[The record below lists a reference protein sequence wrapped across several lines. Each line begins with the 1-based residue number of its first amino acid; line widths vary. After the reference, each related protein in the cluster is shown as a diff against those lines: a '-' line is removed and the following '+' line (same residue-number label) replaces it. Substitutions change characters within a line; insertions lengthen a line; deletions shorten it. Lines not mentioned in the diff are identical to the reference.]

1 MKIRMDLQEYQ
12 SGRTVMRRM
21 EPVASAE
28 SPQRNADVSSIHTDT
43 GVRTR
48 LEQEKIIGE
57 ALAIA
62 QMSQALLQKALEIS
76 GRLRIIASQAI
87 TSGSVDTRELSLA
100 ISDVNSSFASHGER
114 IVAPAAL
121 SPMAGTHPAS
131 EFQALRQIGQDIQEG
146 HIPGKDRFDEL
157 DRALMLKSVE
167 TGSVMDEA
175 VRSLENLLPAGQGD
189 KMNRLDDVL
198 SDTQRRMVENPSRGL
213 ASQNLLR
220 AESVL
225 RLVG

>member
-12 SGRTVMRRM
+12 SGRPVMRRM
-21 EPVASAE
+21 EPAASAE
-28 SPQRNADVSSIHTDT
+28 TPQRNADVPSIHADA
-43 GVRTR
+43 GMRSR

-62 QMSQALLQKALEIS
+62 QMSQSLIQKALEIS
-76 GRLRIIASQAI
+76 GRLRIIASQAM

-100 ISDVNSSFASHGER
+100 ISDVNSSFAGHGER
-114 IVAPAAL
+114 MVAPAAL
-121 SPMAGTHPAS
+121 SPSAGTHPAS
-131 EFQALRQIGQDIQEG
+131 EFQALRQIGQDIEAG
-146 HIPGKDRFDEL
+146 HIPEKDRFDEL
-157 DRALMLKSVE
+157 DRALILKSAE
-167 TGSVMDEA
+167 TVSVIDGS
-175 VRSLENLLPAGQGD
+175 VRSLENLLPAGPRD
-189 KMNRLDDVL
+189 KMNRPDDVL
-198 SDTQRRMVENPSRGL
+198 SDTQRLMAENPSRGL